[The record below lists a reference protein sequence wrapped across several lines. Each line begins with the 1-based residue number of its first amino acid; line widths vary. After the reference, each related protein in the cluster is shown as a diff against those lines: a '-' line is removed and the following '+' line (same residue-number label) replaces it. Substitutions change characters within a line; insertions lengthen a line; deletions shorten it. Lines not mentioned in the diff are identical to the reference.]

1 MAKKMVHLFLT
12 PKQADLV
19 HWSLLLSRFDL
30 EDWDS
35 RTGQPAF
42 ASERDVK
49 LVLDKLIRSKR
60 KAHLPSGGV
69 LFD

>member
-1 MAKKMVHLFLT
+1 MAKMVHLFLT

-19 HWSLLLSRFDL
+19 HWSLLLSRLSL

-42 ASERDVK
+42 ASQHDVR
-49 LVLDKLIRSKR
+49 LVLDKLLKAKR
-60 KAHLPSGGV
+60 KAHLSDGGD
-69 LFD
+69 LFA